1 MHDQPLKDYE
11 DIKTEFNAS
20 DKTIE
25 YAIEEILSSKGR
37 VVILKTLA
45 EMEELNISAI
55 ARVANLNHG
64 TATQHLNFLTKAG
77 LLQEKRFGR
86 IKIFRYRTE
95 SLKAR
100 SLKKLFEIW
109 QQV

>member
-1 MHDQPLKDYE
+1 MQDQTLNE
-11 DIKTEFNAS
+11 CENVNTEFNVS
-20 DKTIE
+20 DKIVE

-55 ARVANLNHG
+55 ARVANLNHS

-77 LLQEKRFGR
+77 LVQEKRFGR
-86 IKIFRYRTE
+86 IRIFRYRIE
-95 SLKAR
+95 NLKAR
-100 SLKKLFEIW
+100 SLKRVFEIW
-109 QQV
+109 Q

>member
-1 MHDQPLKDYE
+1 MQDQTQNNYE
-11 DIKTEFNAS
+11 DIKTEFDTS
-20 DKTIE
+20 DKIVE
-25 YAIEEILSSKGR
+25 YAIEEVLSSKGR

-55 ARVANLNHG
+55 ARVANLNHS

-86 IKIFRYRTE
+86 IRIFRYCTE
-95 SLKAR
+95 NLKAR
-100 SLKKLFEIW
+100 TLKRLFEIW
-109 QQV
+109 Q

>member
-1 MHDQPLKDYE
+1 MQNQTQNNYE
-11 DIKTEFNAS
+11 DIKTEFDTS
-20 DKTIE
+20 DKIVE
-25 YAIEEILSSKGR
+25 YAIEEVLSSKGR

-55 ARVANLNHG
+55 ARVANLNHS

-86 IKIFRYRTE
+86 IRIFRYCTE
-95 SLKAR
+95 NLKAR
-100 SLKKLFEIW
+100 TLKRLFEIW
-109 QQV
+109 Q